1 MKQEMALCRIHHVCM
16 CMVCMKGAEVSRVL
30 NSNFLVSGDLELLGT
45 ESNNER
51 IPPQIEST
59 ILRQPEGER
68 FFNFFQA
75 EPVQPKSR
83 TYSVCITDC
92 TLRTSVLG

>member
-1 MKQEMALCRIHHVCM
+1 MTLKFEWAYTRPSMADPKPSELFFFHHD
-16 CMVCMKGAEVSRVL
+16 KSPLNLLAVSRVL

-59 ILRQPEGER
+59 ILRQPEG
-68 FFNFFQA
+68 
-75 EPVQPKSR
+75 
-83 TYSVCITDC
+83 
-92 TLRTSVLG
+92 